1 MTITGIKIDYVA
13 KEIVMNRGFAK
24 KAKNPKS
31 KEYQALLKIMKQF
44 PEYDVVERDKIKVSE
59 SKESYKGLTYDYMRE
74 FIKRHESAQ
83 TVDAVLA
90 ELENMIFISGCHSKA
105 YRYPVIKKWFLNK
118 YKEIDDFKNIPTE
131 EKECP
136 PHTSLVIPFSN
147 IERMECAQ

>member
-1 MTITGIKIDYVA
+1 MTFTGIKIDYVA

-44 PEYDVVERDKIKVSE
+44 PEYDVVERDKIKVCE
-59 SKESYKGLTYDYMRE
+59 SKECYKGLTYDYMRE
-74 FIKRHESAQ
+74 FIKKHENAE

-118 YKEIDDFKNIPTE
+118 YKEIDDFKNIPID
-131 EKECP
+131 EKECSP
-136 PHTSLVIPFSN
+136 QN
-147 IERMECAQ
+147 ISALNNQQNEENEVAA